1 MSKEQPTE
9 TFPSGQRRLALVI
22 GVNEAAQSNLLP
34 PLKHAVDD
42 ATKMA
47 EVLHD
52 ACGFEL
58 FEPPLVGANATSAN
72 VKRAILAMARQ
83 RSDNDFLLLYFS
95 GHGQPMTISG
105 DQPDVFLVTHD
116 FSEQDIEDDET
127 LGFSMRWLQN
137 SFYIPTQAGR
147 VLLILDCCYAGNI
160 GTTILHS

>member
-1 MSKEQPTE
+1 MSKEQLTE

-22 GVNEAAQSNLLP
+22 GVNEAAQSYLP
-34 PLKHAVDD
+34 PLKHAIDD

-95 GHGQPMTISG
+95 GHG
-105 DQPDVFLVTHD
+105 QPDVFLVTHD